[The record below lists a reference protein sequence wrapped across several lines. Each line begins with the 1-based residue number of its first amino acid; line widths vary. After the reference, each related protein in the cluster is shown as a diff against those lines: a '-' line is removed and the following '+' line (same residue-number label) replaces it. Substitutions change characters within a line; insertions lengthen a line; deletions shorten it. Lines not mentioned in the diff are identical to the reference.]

1 MTKIALVGAAGKMG
15 MRLASNLKKVPE
27 FDVDHV
33 EVSAAGRTR
42 LREELGVECVDIN
55 TAVQGAEVVLLA
67 VPDALIGKITQQLSP
82 QLKAGTMVV
91 ALDAAAPHAGE
102 MPDRPDLS
110 YFITHPCH
118 PPIFSD
124 ETDPEAQRDFFGG
137 IAAKQHI
144 ICVLMQ
150 GPEEHYAL
158 GEKLARAIYAPVMR
172 AHRVSLTDLAIMEP
186 VLSETVEATCI
197 TVMREALDEA
207 VARGVPKE
215 AARDF
220 MLGHMTIL
228 TAIMFEELPGVKVS
242 DGAQMAI
249 DAAKAQL
256 FKPDWKKVF
265 EPEAVLESVRAITN
279 PPKA

>member
-1 MTKIALVGAAGKMG
+1 MTKIALIGAAGKMG
-15 MRLASNLKKVPE
+15 MRLSSNLKKVPE

-33 EVSAAGRTR
+33 EVSEAGRAR
-42 LREELGVECVDIN
+42 LRQELGVECVDSD

-67 VPDALIGKITQQLSP
+67 VPDALIGKVTQQLSP

-91 ALDAAAPHAGE
+91 ALDAAAPYAGE
-102 MPDRPDLS
+102 MPDRPDLT
-110 YFITHPCH
+110 YFVTHPCH
-118 PPIFSD
+118 PPVFND

-158 GEKLARAIYAPVMR
+158 GEKVARAIYAPVMR
-172 AHRVSLTDLAIMEP
+172 AHRVSLRDLAIMEP
-186 VLSETVEATCI
+186 VLSETVEATCLM
-197 TVMREALDEA
+197 VMREALDEA
-207 VARGVPKE
+207 VAQGVPAE

-228 TAIMFEELPGVKVS
+228 TAIMFEELPGVQVS
-242 DGAQMAI
+242 DGAKMAI
-249 DAAKAQL
+249 DAAKTQL

-265 EPEAVLESVRAITN
+265 EPEAVLASVRSITN

>member
-1 MTKIALVGAAGKMG
+1 MIKIALVGAAGKMG
-15 MRLASNLKKVPE
+15 MRLASNLQQQASE

-33 EVSAAGRTR
+33 EVSEAGRVR
-42 LREELGVECVDIN
+42 LREQLGVECVDMD
-55 TAVQGAEVVLLA
+55 TALAGAKVVILA
-67 VPDALIGKITQQLSP
+67 VPDALIGKITHQLSP
-82 QLKAGTMVV
+82 QLRPGTMVV
-91 ALDAAAPHAGE
+91 ALDAAAPYAGE
-102 MPDRPDLS
+102 MPERSDLT

-118 PPIFSD
+118 PPVFND

-137 IAAKQHI
+137 LKAKQHI

-158 GEKLARAIYAPVMR
+158 GEKVARAIYAPVMR
-172 AHRVSLTDLAIMEP
+172 AHRVTLENLAMLEP

-197 TVMREALDEA
+197 TVMREAMDEA
-207 VARGVPKE
+207 VARGVPKQ

-228 TAIMFEELPGVKVS
+228 TAVLFEEIPGVQLS

-249 DAAKAQL
+249 KQAKQEL
-256 FKPDWKKVF
+256 FQPDWKKVF
-265 EPEAVLESVRAITN
+265 EPEAMLQSVRSITN
-279 PPKA
+279 PPQ